1 MSKYVVAIVAGLFVA
16 AVVGVLAW
24 ASPNLIW
31 GGDLGGP
38 VLAAVFA
45 GLVTVCVV
53 VSAAGNEGRG
63 EASAGQRWRRGRGSA
78 SRRAKREPER

>member
-24 ASPNLIW
+24 ATPNRMW

-53 VSAAGNEGRG
+53 IGAAGHDRG
-63 EASAGQRWRRGRGSA
+63 GAATAGQRWRRGRGPP
-78 SRRAKREPER
+78 SRRAKRETEP